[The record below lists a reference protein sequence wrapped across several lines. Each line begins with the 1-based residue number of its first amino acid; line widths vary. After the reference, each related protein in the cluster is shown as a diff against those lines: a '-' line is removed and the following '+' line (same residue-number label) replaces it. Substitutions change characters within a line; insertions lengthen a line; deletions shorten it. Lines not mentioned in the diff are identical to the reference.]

1 MIRRLLAALAVAL
14 SLASI
19 SPFPASAQLNDAQ
32 VAQVLVGVWV
42 WTDSMNGVPV
52 QHQLTLTGS
61 GSFVYTSAMQTYQVT
76 SSGTWIYQGGWIGFQ
91 TTSSTSLDPAGR
103 PVGVGPVQVL
113 DIGPDFVRTPAG
125 IARRI
130 Q

>member
-1 MIRRLLAALAVAL
+1 MIRRLFAALAVAF
-14 SLASI
+14 SLASMA
-19 SPFPASAQLNDAQ
+19 PLPASAQLSEAQ
-32 VAQVLVGVWV
+32 VAQALVGVWV
-42 WTDSMNGVPV
+42 WSDTMNGAPV

-76 SSGTWIYQGGWIGFQ
+76 SAGNWMYQGGWIGFQ

-103 PVGVGPVQVL
+103 PVGLGPVQVL

-125 IARRI
+125 VARRA

>member
-1 MIRRLLAALAVAL
+1 MIRRLLAAFAVAFAL
-14 SLASI
+14 VSLA
-19 SPFPASAQLNDAQ
+19 PLPASAQLTEAQ
-32 VAQVLVGVWV
+32 VAQALVGVWV
-42 WTDSMNGVPV
+42 WQDSMNGTPV

-76 SSGTWIYQGGWIGFQ
+76 SAGNWMYQGGWIGFQ

-103 PVGVGPVQVL
+103 PVGLGPIQVL
-113 DIGPDFVRTPAG
+113 DIGRDYVQTPAG
-125 IARRI
+125 MARRA